1 MKHGENVA
9 GNPSNADRHV
19 VGRNKTWPE
28 MKFEKRI
35 EMVHGAIIIRFHNP
49 TYTYMKVHEKE
60 SSLSPRRYTAC
71 YTRRTSAAR
80 APR

>member
-49 TYTYMKVHEKE
+49 TYLH
-60 SSLSPRRYTAC
+60 
-71 YTRRTSAAR
+71 
-80 APR
+80 

>member
-19 VGRNKTWPE
+19 VGRYKTWPE

-49 TYTYMKVHEKE
+49 TYTSIKRLIWYFC
-60 SSLSPRRYTAC
+60 T
-71 YTRRTSAAR
+71 
-80 APR
+80 